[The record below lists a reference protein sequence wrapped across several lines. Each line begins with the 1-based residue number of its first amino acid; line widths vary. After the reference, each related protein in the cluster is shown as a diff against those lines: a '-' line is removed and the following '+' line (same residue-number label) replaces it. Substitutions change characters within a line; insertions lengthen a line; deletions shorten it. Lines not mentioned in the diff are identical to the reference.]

1 MLLPD
6 IYFIFFYFVFIMF
19 VFLILVC
26 IDVIMQIM
34 FNH

>member
-1 MLLPD
+1 MLLPEV
-6 IYFIFFYFVFIMF
+6 YFMF
-19 VFLILVC
+19 SLCLYSFSFVC